1 MKSFLT
7 NVFYIFLLS
16 LFLSDTAFA
25 QLYRNSEYQFSIEI
39 PDYMEYRTP
48 RGPNVK
54 MSAYAK
60 DFTPNIVIIVKPSS
74 EISFSND
81 EILMALLLDEEEKL
95 ESSTRKLKFADI
107 VSISSH
113 EVLYTIWNETY
124 IRSNVIIPVSI
135 YSFEFITN
143 NKYYYISYTVKRGTE
158 TTYERMISQSIFSF
172 VDETDWY

>member
-7 NVFYIFLLS
+7 NVFCILLLS
-16 LFLSDTAFA
+16 LILSNTAFA
-25 QLYRNSEYQFSIEI
+25 QLYRNTEYQFSIEI

-48 RGPNVK
+48 REPNVK

-60 DFTPNIVIIVKPSS
+60 DFTPNIVIIAKPSP
-74 EISFSND
+74 EIAFSND
-81 EILMALLLDEEEKL
+81 EILMALLIDEEKGL

-124 IRSNVIIPVSI
+124 IRSNVIMPVTV

-143 NKYYYISYTVKRGTE
+143 NKYYYVSYTIKRGTE
-158 TTYERMISQSIFSF
+158 TIYEKMISQSIFSF